1 MILHQPW
8 PAGADCSVQPCTWF
22 LPLWTSVPLL
32 GKAPTIAGWLQSK
45 NRQPPVV
52 LRHFSPQSPS
62 LSLASSVNCK
72 QEVVKYPPWPGRGN
86 HTGSGDWTLLWSA
99 GQLGGSR
106 VNSWVWETV
115 IRSIVLDVVL
125 MSKHFDLGQEWIFCS
140 SVGTLQVPLFFLK
153 KGRYPNGDQSRA
165 SRHKQEGFN
174 FTSEHEQTS
183 QGWSDNHPGC
193 GNLPPTRSP
202 TGDKLCLHAKERL
215 IVSFYDYFF
224 STI

>member
-1 MILHQPW
+1 MFLHQTR
-8 PAGADCSVQPCTWF
+8 PAGADCSVQHCGGF

-45 NRQPPVV
+45 NRLPPVV
-52 LRHFSPQSPS
+52 LGHFSPQSPS
-62 LSLASSVNCK
+62 LSLASSVKCK

-99 GQLGGSR
+99 GQLEGSS

-125 MSKHFDLGQEWIFCS
+125 MSKHFDLGQEWIFTP
-140 SVGTLQVPLFFLK
+140 VLALFKYHYLK
-153 KGRYPNGDQSRA
+153 KRGDTLIGNQPRA
-165 SRHKQEGFN
+165 SRHKQEGFH
-174 FTSEHEQTS
+174 FTSEHEQMS
-183 QGWSDNHPGC
+183 QGWSDNHQGC
-193 GNLPPTRSP
+193 RNLPPTRSP

-224 STI
+224 STV